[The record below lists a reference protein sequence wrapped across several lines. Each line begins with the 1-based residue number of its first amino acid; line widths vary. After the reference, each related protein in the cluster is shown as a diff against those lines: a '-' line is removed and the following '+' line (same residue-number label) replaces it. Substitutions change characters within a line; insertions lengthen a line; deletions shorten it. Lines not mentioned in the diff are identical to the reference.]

1 MTDPAAADAL
11 RSFRNALRNRLI
23 AAREALPAELH
34 AQRSR
39 QIERHL
45 GALVDVL
52 SPAVLAFCWPF
63 RGEFDARALVVAR
76 LPGGLRACLPVVV
89 DNGRPLE
96 FREWSPQSEM
106 IEDRY
111 GIHIPARGE
120 TLRPDAILMPLNA
133 FDAAGY
139 RLGYGGGYF
148 DRSLAA
154 LSPRPR
160 AVGVGFELAR
170 VDSIRPQAYDLPM
183 DFIVTEAG
191 AFEVANGRLQ
201 PKNIL

>member
-1 MTDPAAADAL
+1 MTDSAAATEL
-11 RSFRNALRNRLI
+11 RAFRNTMRSRLI
-23 AAREALPAELH
+23 AAREALPADIH
-34 AQRSR
+34 AQLSR
-39 QIERHL
+39 KLERHL
-45 GALVDVL
+45 GELLDALN
-52 SPAVLAFCWPF
+52 PAVLAFCWPF
-63 RGEFDARALVVAR
+63 RGEFDARALVSGR

-89 DNGRPLE
+89 DNGLPLE

-106 IEDRY
+106 VEDRY

-120 TLRPDAILMPLNA
+120 TLQPDAILMPLNA

-154 LSPRPR
+154 LAPRPR

-170 VDSIRPQAYDLPM
+170 VDSIRPQAHDLPM
-183 DFIVTEAG
+183 DVIVTEAG
-191 AFEVANGRLQ
+191 IFEVAAGRLK
-201 PKNIL
+201 PR

>member
-23 AAREALPAELH
+23 AAREALPAERH
-34 AQRSR
+34 AQLSR

-45 GALVDVL
+45 GALVDAL
-52 SPAVLAFCWPF
+52 DPAVLAFCWPF
-63 RGEFDARALVVAR
+63 RGEFDARALVAAR

-89 DNGRPLE
+89 DNGLPLE
-96 FREWSPQSEM
+96 FREWAPHSEM
-106 IEDRY
+106 VEDRY

-160 AVGVGFELAR
+160 AVGVGFE
-170 VDSIRPQAYDLPM
+170 
-183 DFIVTEAG
+183 
-191 AFEVANGRLQ
+191 
-201 PKNIL
+201 

>member
-1 MTDPAAADAL
+1 
-11 RSFRNALRNRLI
+11 
-23 AAREALPAELH
+23 
-34 AQRSR
+34 
-39 QIERHL
+39 
-45 GALVDVL
+45 
-52 SPAVLAFCWPF
+52 
-63 RGEFDARALVVAR
+63 
-76 LPGGLRACLPVVV
+76 
-89 DNGRPLE
+89 
-96 FREWSPQSEM
+96 M

-154 LSPRPR
+154 LSPRPH

-170 VDSIRPQAYDLPM
+170 VDSIRPQAHDLPM
-183 DFIVTEAG
+183 DAIVTEAG
-191 AFEVANGRLQ
+191 TFEVRDGTLR
-201 PKNIL
+201 PFKGKPRSG